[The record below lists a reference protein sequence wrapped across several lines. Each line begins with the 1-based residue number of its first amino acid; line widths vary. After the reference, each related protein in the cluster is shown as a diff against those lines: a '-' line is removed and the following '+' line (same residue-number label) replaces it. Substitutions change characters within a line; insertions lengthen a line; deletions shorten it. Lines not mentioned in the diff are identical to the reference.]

1 MNRREFLA
9 VALAGTAAAG
19 CASTRGT
26 NVPWVPRANGGGDPR
41 MRGPFPIAST
51 PYHEDGSVDYEA
63 LARECLYVSR
73 SGCPGVIWCQSND
86 AIDLLTL
93 EEKKKGFE
101 VLAKAME
108 GQPCMLTL
116 GANGANDDAMVAT
129 AQAIEEVA
137 KRHPKTNIAII
148 SRPGDDTRTEA
159 DLKRYYEK
167 LGEIARRPIII
178 QTACNSK
185 TPTPSVPFIV
195 SLAKKWPDRFG
206 YIKEEA
212 GGAKANERMK
222 EENAAKPVIHTV
234 FSAWG
239 GWQWLFQSRQCG
251 SEGLI
256 TERCAYAPLLAK
268 IWRLMEAKDQTGEV
282 DLAYAL
288 LRLLIDQRNF
298 PGGLRGYSLY
308 YLQKAGCFTNLV
320 SREYEKSKQ
329 DDGGTRG
336 EGKKWKLGTVS
347 LSDDQKAEL
356 DALWDTM
363 QAFCRR

>member
-9 VALAGTAAAG
+9 AALAGTAAVG
-19 CASTRGT
+19 CATTRGT

-101 VLAKAME
+101 ALAKAME

-116 GANGANDDAMVAT
+116 GANGANDDGMVAT

-206 YIKEEA
+206 YIKEES
-212 GGAKANERMK
+212 GGAKANDRMK

-239 GWQWLFQSRQCG
+239 GC
-251 SEGLI
+251 
-256 TERCAYAPLLAK
+256 CAYAPLLAK

-308 YLQKAGCFTNLV
+308 YLQKAGCFANLF
-320 SREYEKSKQ
+320 SREYLKSKQ

-336 EGKKWKLGTVS
+336 EGKKWKLGKVS

-356 DALWDTM
+356 DALWNTM